1 MSEKTYRIESLQTTG
16 WEIVEPLGKYEKL
29 TKEQA
34 KKALDMLIQHE
45 EYNPNSL
52 RAIPDGTT
60 E

>member
-29 TKEQA
+29 TREQA
-34 KKALDMLIQHE
+34 KKALDMLIEHE